1 MRHLL
6 KLAHFLQVKLIIK
19 NLKNLTMIHSRSES
33 NSSHQYSRYM
43 LMALV
48 AFLMMFGAGCK
59 SKKQAGDISD
69 AEAEKAKMEQEA
81 KERQLEEERR
91 RAEEER
97 LAREKARAE
106 AEAAAAAN
114 APENRLRNYFDA
126 IANASSTSSA
136 NSSINEALSLFASP
150 DVPVLIVISQ
160 SGSQKDYDKPTT
172 IKEYLNYLKDQ
183 KKNMNKISDLQYDA
197 SGKIKEVELVK

>member
-1 MRHLL
+1 
-6 KLAHFLQVKLIIK
+6 
-19 NLKNLTMIHSRSES
+19 MIHSRSES
-33 NSSHQYSRYM
+33 NSSHHYSRYM

-81 KERQLEEERR
+81 KERQLEAERR